1 MTPDPLKT
9 STQTADGQAVVSV
22 QGEVD
27 LVTSDELR
35 RVLDA
40 ALQDSVR
47 VTLDLTELTFIDSS
61 GLSALVDAHR
71 KARDAGGAL
80 TLRHP
85 TPMLRRLL
93 DITKLE
99 TLLVVEPE
107 GQDGPEGGE

>member
-1 MTPDPLKT
+1 MTPDQLRT
-9 STQTADGQAVVSV
+9 STQTADGTTVVSV

-27 LVTSDELR
+27 LVSSEQLR
-35 RVLDA
+35 RVLDD
-40 ALQDSVR
+40 ALQDTPR

-107 GQDGPEGGE
+107 EQDGSEGEE

>member
-1 MTPDPLKT
+1 VTPGELRT
-9 STQTADGQAVVSV
+9 RTETADGTAVVSV

-27 LVTSDELR
+27 LVSSDQLR
-35 RVLDA
+35 RVLDD
-40 ALQDSVR
+40 ALQETPR

-71 KARDAGGAL
+71 KARDAGGTL

-93 DITKLE
+93 DITRLE
-99 TLLVVEPE
+99 TLLVIEPE
-107 GQDGPEGGE
+107 EQSASDDEE